1 MDPISRI
8 RTPAAVNG
16 QSPAPPS
23 PAPWKRAAETAYA
36 VARQRTPNPATPQQL
51 GRVCQLLTSHTVR
64 ERERRRA
71 LLRLTQGC
79 TKPQAS
85 AMLDYLLPA
94 VQARKAEEARAF
106 LAPVTDA
113 CGFTQSDR
121 HEHP

>member
-8 RTPAAVNG
+8 QTLPATTSR
-16 QSPAPPS
+16 SPAPPS
-23 PAPWKRAAETAYA
+23 LAPWKRAAEAAYA
-36 VARQRTPNPATPQQL
+36 LARTRTPNPATPQQL

-71 LLRLTQGC
+71 LLRLNQGC
-79 TKPQAS
+79 TKKQAS

-94 VQARKAEEARAF
+94 VQARKAEEALSF

-113 CGFTQSDR
+113 CGLTQSDR
-121 HEHP
+121 HEHA

>member
-1 MDPISRI
+1 MDHISHVQA
-8 RTPAAVNG
+8 TPELNG
-16 QSPAPPS
+16 RSPAPPS
-23 PAPWKRAAETAYA
+23 LAPWKRAAEAAYA
-36 VARQRTPNPATPQQL
+36 VARERTPNPATPQQL

-71 LLRLTQGC
+71 LLRLVQGC

-94 VQARKAEEARAF
+94 VQARKAEEARSF
-106 LAPVTDA
+106 LAPITH
-113 CGFTQSDR
+113 GFRPPQPDS

>member
-1 MDPISRI
+1 MQHVSQI
-8 RTPAAVNG
+8 RTPANDG
-16 QSPAPPS
+16 HSTAPPS
-23 PAPWKRAAETAYA
+23 LAPWKRAADAAYA
-36 VARQRTPNPATPQQL
+36 VARERTANPATPQQL

-71 LLRLTQGC
+71 LLRLVQGC
-79 TKPQAS
+79 TRQQAS

-113 CGFTQSDR
+113 CGLTQSDR
-121 HEHP
+121 HEHA

>member
-1 MDPISRI
+1 
-8 RTPAAVNG
+8 
-16 QSPAPPS
+16 
-23 PAPWKRAAETAYA
+23 

-79 TKPQAS
+79 TRQQAS

-94 VQARKAEEARAF
+94 VQARKAEEARGF
-106 LAPVTDA
+106 LAPVTQGFRA
-113 CGFTQSDR
+113 CSAR
-121 HEHP
+121 SHEHP

>member
-1 MDPISRI
+1 MDPISHVQA
-8 RTPAAVNG
+8 TPELNG
-16 QSPAPPS
+16 RSPAPPS
-23 PAPWKRAAETAYA
+23 PAPWKRAAEAAYA
-36 VARQRTPNPATPQQL
+36 VARERTPNPATPQQL

-94 VQARKAEEARAF
+94 VQARKAEEARSF
-106 LAPVTDA
+106 LAPLAD
-113 CGFTQSDR
+113 GFRPPQPDS